1 MTQRLSYA
9 FALFVMTG
17 LSVAFSQKNEN
28 DVRKLLTDQVSAW
41 NTGDIEGFMRGY
53 WKSDSTEFV
62 SGGNVTRGYRDVL
75 ARYKKSYDT
84 REKMGKL
91 EFSELLVRTVAP
103 QMAIATGVWRLT
115 RLEDQPWGRFT
126 LILEQK
132 PEGWRIVYDHT
143 SSAN

>member
-84 REKMGKL
+84 REKMGTL
-91 EFSELLVRTVAP
+91 EFSELLVRTAAP
-103 QMAIATGVWRLT
+103 RMAIATESGGSHASRIS
-115 RLEDQPWGRFT
+115 RG
-126 LILEQK
+126 
-132 PEGWRIVYDHT
+132 EGLP
-143 SSAN
+143 